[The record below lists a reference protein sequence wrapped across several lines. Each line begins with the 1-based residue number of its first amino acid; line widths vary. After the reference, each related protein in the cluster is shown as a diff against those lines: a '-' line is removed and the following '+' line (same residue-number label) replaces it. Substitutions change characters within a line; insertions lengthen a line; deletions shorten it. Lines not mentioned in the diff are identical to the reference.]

1 MLSLIQKNL
10 FKTIFLIS
18 LIALISAYF
27 IEHVLGH
34 QPCNLCLLERIPY
47 FFSIIIIILNLKFNH
62 FEKFFIFLLIIVFL
76 GATLLSLYHF
86 GIEQGLIQESLV
98 CDLQNTSETLSK
110 EEILKQLQQKSVS
123 CKDVTFKIFGL
134 SLTTFN
140 IIISCLITIILIK
153 MYFEYDKNR

>member
-27 IEHVLGH
+27 IELVLGH

-98 CDLQNTSETLSK
+98 CDLQNASETLSK

>member
-10 FKTIFLIS
+10 LRIIFLIS

-34 QPCNLCLLERIPY
+34 QPCNLCLLERMPY
-47 FFSIIIIILNLKFNH
+47 FFSIIIIFLNLKFNH

-76 GATLLSLYHF
+76 AATLLSLYHL
-86 GIEQGLIQESLV
+86 GIEQGLIQESLI
-98 CDLQNTSETLSK
+98 CDLQNGSESLSK
-110 EEILKQLQQKSVS
+110 EEILKQLQQKSVG

-153 MYFEYDKNR
+153 TYFEYDKNR

>member
-98 CDLQNTSETLSK
+98 CDLQNGSEALSK
-110 EEILKQLQQKSVS
+110 EEMLKQLQQKSVS

-134 SLTTFN
+134 SLTTIN

>member
-1 MLSLIQKNL
+1 MLSLIYKNL

-98 CDLQNTSETLSK
+98 CDLQNGSETLSK
-110 EEILKQLQQKSVS
+110 EEMLKQLQQKTVS

-134 SLTTFN
+134 SLTTIN

>member
-134 SLTTFN
+134 
-140 IIISCLITIILIK
+140 
-153 MYFEYDKNR
+153 

>member
-18 LIALISAYF
+18 LISLISAYF
-27 IEHVLGH
+27 IELVLGH

-98 CDLQNTSETLSK
+98 CDLQNASETLSK

-153 MYFEYDKNR
+153 IYFEYDKNR

>member
-1 MLSLIQKNL
+1 MLSLIYKNL

-47 FFSIIIIILNLKFNH
+47 FFSIIIIILNLRFNH

-98 CDLQNTSETLSK
+98 CDLQNGSEALSK
-110 EEILKQLQQKSVS
+110 EEMLKQLQQKSVS

-134 SLTTFN
+134 SLTTIN

>member
-1 MLSLIQKNL
+1 MLSLIHKNL

-86 GIEQGLIQESLV
+86 GIEQDLIQESLV
-98 CDLQNTSETLSK
+98 CDLQNGSEALSK
-110 EEILKQLQQKSVS
+110 EEMLKQLQQKSVS

-134 SLTTFN
+134 SLTTIN

>member
-1 MLSLIQKNL
+1 MLSLIYKNL

-47 FFSIIIIILNLKFNH
+47 FFSIIIIILNLRFNH

-98 CDLQNTSETLSK
+98 CDLQNASETLSK

-134 SLTTFN
+134 SLTTIN

>member
-1 MLSLIQKNL
+1 MLSLIHKNL

-98 CDLQNTSETLSK
+98 CDLQNASETLSK

>member
-1 MLSLIQKNL
+1 MLNLIQKN
-10 FKTIFLIS
+10 IFRIIFVLSIF
-18 LIALISAYF
+18 ALISAYF

-47 FFSIIIIILNLKFNH
+47 FFAIILVLLNFKFSH
-62 FEKFFIFLLIIVFL
+62 FQKIFIFLLIIVFFV
-76 GATLLSLYHF
+76 ATLLSLYHL

-98 CDLQNTSETLSK
+98 CDLQNNSTMLSK
-110 EEILKQLQQKSVS
+110 EEILKQLHQKSVN

-140 IIISCLITIILIK
+140 ILISFLLTVFLTK
-153 MYFEYDKNR
+153 MHFEYEKN

>member
-1 MLSLIQKNL
+1 MLSLIYKNL

-47 FFSIIIIILNLKFNH
+47 FFSIIIIILNLKFSH

-98 CDLQNTSETLSK
+98 CDLQNGSEALSK

-134 SLTTFN
+134 SLTTIN

>member
-1 MLSLIQKNL
+1 MLSLIHKNL

-86 GIEQGLIQESLV
+86 GIEQA
-98 CDLQNTSETLSK
+98 
-110 EEILKQLQQKSVS
+110 
-123 CKDVTFKIFGL
+123 
-134 SLTTFN
+134 
-140 IIISCLITIILIK
+140 
-153 MYFEYDKNR
+153 